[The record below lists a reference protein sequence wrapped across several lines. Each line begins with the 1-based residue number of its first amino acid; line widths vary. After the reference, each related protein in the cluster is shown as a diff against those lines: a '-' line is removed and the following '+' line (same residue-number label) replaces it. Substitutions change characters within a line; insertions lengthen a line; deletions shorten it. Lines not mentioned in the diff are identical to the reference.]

1 MDNCNKVRE
10 ALEEL
15 HMAGADFLDV
25 ITNWL
30 GIQLLD
36 DDFMEFL
43 EEEGIIY

>member
-1 MDNCNKVRE
+1 MDNYNKVRE

-15 HMAGADFLDV
+15 HMTGVDFLDV

-30 GIQLLD
+30 GTQILD
-36 DDFMEFL
+36 DDFMEYL